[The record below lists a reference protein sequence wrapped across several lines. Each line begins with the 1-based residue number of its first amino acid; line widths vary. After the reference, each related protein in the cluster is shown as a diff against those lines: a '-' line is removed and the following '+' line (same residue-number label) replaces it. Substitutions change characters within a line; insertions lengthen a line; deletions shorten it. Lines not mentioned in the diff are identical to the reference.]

1 MHQLLID
8 INPEH
13 LPTQSKLKKVWSLI
27 KGDILSILSSV
38 QFDHNVQIS
47 IGKDGSF
54 IIDHQP
60 NNNLHHIRIGAD
72 LSFTRDL
79 DLSDTDIEFA
89 ALILAAVIRIER
101 TYKRAFSVNCNYYPI
116 IDKAKRLLLKS
127 LNIKVHH
134 NSLCRF
140 IDYPVPGKRPIK
152 DKPLTT
158 REVSKRYSQKRI
170 DKGEVQ
176 MKFWL
181 PKTLKEELADYAK
194 TKGITLEKAL
204 QELIPLGINIGTY
217 LNNQKSQS

>member
-1 MHQLLID
+1 MRQLFIN
-8 INPEH
+8 INPQY
-13 LPTQSKLKKVWSLI
+13 LPAQSKLKKVWSLI
-27 KGDILSILSSV
+27 KGDISSILSSV

-47 IGKDGSF
+47 IGEDGSF
-54 IIDHQP
+54 IINHQL
-60 NNNLHHIRIGAD
+60 NNNLHLICVSAY
-72 LSFTRDL
+72 LSFAKDL
-79 DLSDTDIEFA
+79 DLSNIDIEFA
-89 ALILAAVIRIER
+89 ALILAVVIRIER

-116 IDKAKRLLLKS
+116 IDKAKRLLLIS
-127 LNIKVHH
+127 LNIKVYH

-181 PKTLKEELADYAK
+181 PKTLKEELVDYAK

-217 LNNQKSQS
+217 LNNQKSQD